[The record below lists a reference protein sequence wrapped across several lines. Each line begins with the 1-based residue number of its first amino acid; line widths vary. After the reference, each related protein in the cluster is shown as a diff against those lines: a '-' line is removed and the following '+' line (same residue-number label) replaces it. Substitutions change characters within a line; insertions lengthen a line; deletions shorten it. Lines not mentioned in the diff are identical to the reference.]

1 MSEEVWVSGDDV
13 LVMESLIR
21 DVNRINTEAKFTVN
35 INSTAVTNW
44 VRHPA
49 KSRSRDLPRDL
60 SRDFMTP
67 YAIT

>member
-1 MSEEVWVSGDDV
+1 MITYGGLQSIELDD
-13 LVMESLIR
+13 LYLNRAFCYPQNISRMYLASSL
-21 DVNRINTEAKFTVN
+21 
-35 INSTAVTNW
+35 AVTNW

-67 YAIT
+67 YAIM